1 MDLRRYSVYHAKTDV
16 PVMIYGTAQECADA
30 MGITRETFYKH
41 VQRMRGGKIQLR
53 KWAVYE
59 DEMGDEE

>member
-30 MGITRETFYKH
+30 MGISRQTFYKH
-41 VQRMRGGKIQLR
+41 VQRMHGGKITSS

-59 DEMGDEE
+59 DDF